1 MHVVGKMKTA
11 VLNRAQQAA
20 LAATVPM
27 KFYQK
32 GDEWHKGCR
41 AAPL

>member
-11 VLNRAQQAA
+11 VMNQAQHTA

-27 KFYQK
+27 KFYQA
-32 GDEWHKGCR
+32 R
-41 AAPL
+41 QR